1 MAVYKVRVFVD
12 KRFFCRRFAIWTVV
26 MVAVARAAIIN
37 LFVYFLHIKRIIL
50 FFAEII
56 NL

>member
-37 LFVYFLHIKRIIL
+37 LFVYF
-50 FFAEII
+50 FAY
-56 NL
+56 